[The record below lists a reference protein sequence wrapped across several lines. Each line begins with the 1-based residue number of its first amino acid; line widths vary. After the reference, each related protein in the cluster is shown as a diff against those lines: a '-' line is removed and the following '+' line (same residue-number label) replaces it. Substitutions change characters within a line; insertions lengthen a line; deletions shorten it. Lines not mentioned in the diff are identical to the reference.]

1 MGIQSK
7 PVPSEPTLPTR
18 SRLTR
23 ELQRLLPRR
32 RRWLVLF
39 AVAVLFA
46 LCYPFVGG
54 AIAARMAIARIAART
69 GLAVEIARS
78 RASISSVEL
87 SVLKLGDPAR
97 PLLTVDRVVVPFS
110 ALFGAGR
117 IEIVAPRLVVLG
129 GFDELKQLRQDFA
142 GRGQSSGDEPRGD
155 TKRRLPSMSVV
166 RGSVRIESGK
176 DGRHLF
182 IREISGEIDPGKQAI
197 IKMTGVAGEMGGRDN
212 PSGSGF
218 GAGSLLISAQL
229 TGLRPKGLP
238 EIEVVDGYL
247 QAMPKLGLTG
257 ISGHVRRND
266 TQQEAFLVDLRGSYG
281 GSQETLWRA
290 EGSVVPGKDF
300 STTSGSIRLRAEK
313 FSLARIA
320 NVLPPVIQNPAQ
332 TSVDA
337 ELDVS
342 AADGQIRIT
351 GGIGVVGLNV
361 FHEGLAAEPVVGMN
375 LSTELKATF
384 APATHTVSIEKLWGQ
399 IGNLQAQ
406 VHGSVQMLPEPFE
419 FDDRESLPWTPK
431 IDLVFEVPKV
441 SCTHLLS
448 SFPGAILPT
457 LKGFQM
463 TGQFET
469 HLETHIDFQNLE
481 ALELKGKVGIDGCK
495 VVTAP
500 EHVAALV
507 DAQAVVTREVEI
519 PPPWDDPTNTP
530 EVLMFALGP
539 DNEDF
544 VPYESISVH
553 MINAVLTTEDS
564 RFFQHEGF
572 AITEFKT
579 ALKRN
584 LASGRFRLGAS
595 SITMQTVKNLLLS
608 QEKTLSR
615 KLQELFL
622 VWYIEQ
628 ILKKERILELYLN
641 AIEFGPR
648 LYGVGPA
655 ARHYFGKLAADLSV
669 AEAAFLASLL
679 PSPKRR
685 YAHYCKGAISDK
697 WNKHLKRVITRMHE
711 RDRLTDEEFT
721 LALETMPAFNLTE
734 RIMDEKSCL
743 AWIARI
749 VARSS
754 EPAATPD
761 ELGETG
767 M

>member
-1 MGIQSK
+1 MS
-7 PVPSEPTLPTR
+7 VSVVV
-18 SRLTR
+18 
-23 ELQRLLPRR
+23 LL
-32 RRWLVLF
+32 
-39 AVAVLFA
+39 A
-46 LCYPFVGG
+46 LCYPIVGG

-69 GLAVEIARS
+69 GLSVEIARS
-78 RASISSVEL
+78 RASIWSVEL
-87 SVLKLGDPAR
+87 SGLKVGDVGR
-97 PLLTVDRVVVPFS
+97 PLLTVERVVVPFS
-110 ALFGAGR
+110 VLFGPGR
-117 IEIVAPRLVVLG
+117 IEVVAPRLVVLG
-129 GFDELKQLRQDFA
+129 GFDELKKLRQDFA
-142 GRGQSSGDEPRGD
+142 ARGRSGGSESRVDS
-155 TKRRLPSMSVV
+155 TRRLPVLSVL
-166 RGSVRIESGK
+166 RGSVRIESGT

-182 IREISGEIDPGKQAI
+182 IREISGEIDPGKQGRI
-197 IKMTGVAGEMGGRDN
+197 TMLGVAGEMGDGEN
-212 PSGSGF
+212 LSGSSF
-218 GAGSLLISAQL
+218 GAESLLVSAPL
-229 TGLRPKGLP
+229 TGLRPTGLP

-247 QAMPKLGLTG
+247 QAMPQLGLTG

-266 TQQEAFLVDLRGSYG
+266 SQPETFLIDLSGSYG

-290 EGSVVPGKDF
+290 EGSVVPGKDL
-300 STTSGSIRLRAEK
+300 STSSGTIRLRAEK

-337 ELDVS
+337 ELDVG
-342 AADGQIRIT
+342 AVDGQIRIT
-351 GGIGVVGLNV
+351 GRLGVVGLSI

-375 LSTELKATF
+375 LSTDLKATF
-384 APATHTVSIEKLWGQ
+384 TPTTHTVHIEKLWGR

-406 VHGSVQMLPEPFE
+406 VHGSVQMLPEPFN
-419 FDDRESLPWTPK
+419 FDDRAPLPWTPR

-441 SCTHLLS
+441 SCANLLS
-448 SFPGAILPT
+448 SFPSAILPT
-457 LKGFQM
+457 LQGFQM

-481 ALELKGKVGIDGCK
+481 ALELNGKVGIDGCK

-507 DAQAVVTREVEI
+507 DTQAVVTQEVEI
-519 PPPWDDPTNTP
+519 PPPWDDKTNIS
-530 EVLMFALGP
+530 EVLMFAIGP

-553 MINAVLTTEDS
+553 LINAVLTTEDS
-564 RFFQHEGF
+564 RFFQHDGF
-572 AITEFKT
+572 ATTEFKT

-584 LASGRFRLGAS
+584 LASGRFRFGAS

-608 QEKTLSR
+608 HEKTLSR

-628 ILKKERILELYLN
+628 ILTKERILELYLN

-655 ARHYFGKLAADLSV
+655 ARHYFGKSASDLSV

-697 WNKHLKRVITRMHE
+697 WQKHLKRVITRMHE
-711 RDRLTDEEFT
+711 RDRLTDEEFA

-734 RIMDEKSCL
+734 RTMDEKNCL

-749 VARSS
+749 VDRGS
-754 EPAATPD
+754 EPAVTPD
-761 ELGETG
+761 DSGDAGL
-767 M
+767 

>member
-1 MGIQSK
+1 
-7 PVPSEPTLPTR
+7 VPPEPNLSTR

-23 ELQRLLPRR
+23 IWQRLLPRR
-32 RRWLVLF
+32 RRWLVPVCIL
-39 AVAVLFA
+39 VLLA
-46 LCYPFVGG
+46 LCYPIIGG
-54 AIAARMAIARIAART
+54 AIAARIAIARITART

-87 SVLKLGDPAR
+87 SGVKVGDSAR
-97 PLLTVDRVVVPFS
+97 PLLTVDRVVVPYS
-110 ALFGAGR
+110 ALFGAGN
-117 IEIVAPRLVVLG
+117 IEVVAPRLVVLG
-129 GFDELKQLRQDFA
+129 GFDELKKLRQDFA
-142 GRGQSSGDEPRGD
+142 GTDRLRASEPRVD
-155 TKRRLPSMSVV
+155 SNRSLPSVSVLG
-166 RGSVRIESGK
+166 GSVRIESGK

-182 IREISGEIDPGKQAI
+182 VREISGEINPGKQAR
-197 IKMTGVAGEMGGRDN
+197 IKMLGVAGAMGDSEN

-218 GAGSLLISAQL
+218 GAASLLVSAQL
-229 TGLRPKGLP
+229 TGLRLTGPP
-238 EIEVVDGYL
+238 EIEVSDGYL

-266 TQQEAFLVDLRGSYG
+266 SRQDAFLVDLSGSYG

-290 EGSVVPGKDF
+290 EGSLVPGKDL

-320 NVLPPVIQNPAQ
+320 NVLPPVIQSPSE
-332 TSVDA
+332 TSLDA
-337 ELDVS
+337 ELEVS

-351 GGIGVVGLNV
+351 GGLGVVGLNI

-384 APATHTVSIEKLWGQ
+384 VPATHTVHIERLWGR

-406 VHGSVQMLPEPFE
+406 VHGSVQMRPEPFN
-419 FDDRESLPWTPK
+419 FADRAPLDWTPK

-441 SCTHLLS
+441 SCTNLLS

-469 HLETHIDFQNLE
+469 HLETHIDFHNLE

-507 DAQAVVTREVEI
+507 DAQAVVTQEVEI

-572 AITEFKT
+572 ATTEFKT

-608 QEKTLSR
+608 HEKTLSR

-628 ILKKERILELYLN
+628 ILTKERILELYLN

-648 LYGVGPA
+648 VYGVGPA
-655 ARHYFGKLAADLSV
+655 VRHYFGKSAADLSV

-697 WNKHLKRVITRMHE
+697 WKKHLKRVITRMHE
-711 RDRLTDEEFT
+711 RDRLTDEEFAP
-721 LALETMPAFNLTE
+721 ALETMPEFNLTE
-734 RIMDEKSCL
+734 RTMDEKSCL
-743 AWIARI
+743 AWITRI
-749 VARSS
+749 VDRAN
-754 EPAATPD
+754 EPAVTPD
-761 ELGETG
+761 DPGDAG